1 MIFSDILL
9 PTLGHAVLNFR
20 RRENPP
26 KRELA
31 NSCLLGGF
39 AVFIV

>member
-9 PTLGHAVLNFR
+9 PTLGHAGWNFR
-20 RRENPP
+20 REEKSP

-31 NSCLLGGF
+31 NSCLFGRF